1 MLGCTQT
8 HQQYVVGT
16 GKVFVMWLK
25 CTAARLLRQI
35 HAMGR
40 LVLRPGGPS
49 QMGFLWVMEEQTLH
63 TFPSQAPAGPARST
77 PSHLLGRVR
86 LGRESR
92 PLSASSRPCLVR
104 TFSLLL
110 TLSSTL
116 EGTWQKAGRYQRTG
130 LTRHRSE
137 RLQFWSV
144 LISVNSSFVSH
155 RSFKAQM
162 LHLHCFEEISAAAI

>member
-1 MLGCTQT
+1 MYCCKAFETNPRNGAPLTETWRAVSDGFP
-8 HQQYVVGT
+8 VSN
-16 GKVFVMWLK
+16 
-25 CTAARLLRQI
+25 
-35 HAMGR
+35 GR
-40 LVLRPGGPS
+40 ANSPHFSKSSTCRASPIN
-49 QMGFLWVMEEQTLH
+49 
-63 TFPSQAPAGPARST
+63 TFSPI
-77 PSHLLGRVR
+77 GRVR
-86 LGRESR
+86 LGRESH
-92 PLSASSRPCLVR
+92 PLSASSRLCLVR

-130 LTRHRSE
+130 LTWHRSE